1 MSVDESWH
9 EPSHLQWFI
18 SNFTYENLLGYRLP
32 FPTSSSL
39 SLHLETGWCGRLTD
53 YLEALFISLVFPRGV
68 MKPLLQRAVPAT
80 PGKALAVPTAGL
92 CCSALKDNCVPHFEG
107 TPQFL
112 TSRESAHQSA
122 QDLWVWEAEWS
133 REFPCLTLIET
144 TSISLAGGKL
154 PVILRRAEAWTML
167 KKASHHTNSIITFQS
182 AFFSLLPSWSS
193 KCWGLVLLQRI
204 VFLLQEFCTHLFF
217 PNCSC
222 PPRPYGFVRPNQP
235 DPGAPAIL
243 HFGPWTG
250 QTAAKL
256 NRGHWFHKWNASLE
270 QWKNTYFPC

>member
-32 FPTSSSL
+32 FPMSSSL
-39 SLHLETGWCGRLTD
+39 SLYLETGWCGRLTD

-68 MKPLLQRAVPAT
+68 MKPLLQRAVPAM
-80 PGKALAVPTAGL
+80 PGKALAVPMAGL
-92 CCSALKDNCVPHFEG
+92 CCSALKNNCVPHFEG

-122 QDLWVWEAEWS
+122 QDLLVWEAEWS

-154 PVILRRAEAWTML
+154 PVILRRAVAWTML
-167 KKASHHTNSIITFQS
+167 KKASHHTNSIITYQS
-182 AFFSLLPSWSS
+182 AFFLSCLLGHQSVEGWCCSKELCSSCKSFAPISSSQIAHVLHVPMGLWDLISQTQEHLPS
-193 KCWGLVLLQRI
+193 CIL
-204 VFLLQEFCTHLFF
+204 
-217 PNCSC
+217 
-222 PPRPYGFVRPNQP
+222 
-235 DPGAPAIL
+235 DPG
-243 HFGPWTG
+243 
-250 QTAAKL
+250 QDKL
-256 NRGHWFHKWNASLE
+256 RQN
-270 QWKNTYFPC
+270 